1 MNHALH
7 PDISSRP
14 RSVSPLA
21 PDPAAARMAVAI
33 LALLLLLTGISV
45 TSMPVAADPATDPVR
60 EKVVNINT
68 ADASTLAVALR
79 GVGESRAREI
89 IRHRETYGPFASP
102 EELLEVKG
110 IGKSTLEQ
118 NRSRITLE

>member
-7 PDISSRP
+7 PNLSSRP
-14 RSVSPLA
+14 QSVSPLA
-21 PDPAAARMAVAI
+21 PDPAGARMAIAI
-33 LALLLLLTGISV
+33 LALLLLLVGVSM
-45 TSMPVAADPATDPVR
+45 TSMPVAADPAAEPTR

-68 ADASTLAVALR
+68 ADASALAMILR